1 MVGRRSA
8 LTKYAGGGIAQAV
21 LVTFLF
27 FIATISAIGYLLY
40 LTSERENTA
49 AINSEKHLADTAMRR
64 LQEEMA
70 DRLIDYAWWDDVAL
84 QFDSAEIDID
94 WAEDNIGTYLQE
106 QFGYSGTYGLSPD
119 LETVFASTEKEDLP
133 ADAMV
138 FLDESA
144 PGFLSGIQE
153 TDIEESEVIHAVHQ
167 FDGVAYFMVGALIRY
182 EELDEYEKALD
193 PRPILIFFREIDAD
207 LLARVSEQF
216 LLSNLRITAAKE
228 GDASIN
234 LMVEGSGKPLW
245 LSWQPK
251 QPGDAILTDLFPK
264 IAAVAVALAVAALM
278 VVLMWAKSVTTANS
292 AKAQFLAKM
301 SHELRTP
308 LNPIIGFA
316 EVIMSQLRGPV
327 PEAYRE
333 YAADIHRSA
342 KHLQG
347 IIGDVLDFSKVES
360 GELVLRETN
369 LDIED
374 LILRLPAI
382 TSSTWDSNFSSGE
395 QSRLPLRYEIEKD
408 LPHIRADELRIRQV
422 MINLLSNAAKFSNG
436 AEVVIRAYRDK
447 GGVCV
452 EVEDSGIG
460 ISKEDLSR
468 VFSPFV
474 QAETPNG
481 PPKKAAGTG
490 LGLSV
495 SRELMRLHG
504 GDLDL
509 KSVVGAGT
517 TAFMT
522 FPSERMA

>member
-8 LTKYAGGGIAQAV
+8 RTKSAGGGFAQAV

-27 FIATISAIGYLLY
+27 FTVTIGAIGYLLY
-40 LTSERENTA
+40 VTAERENA
-49 AINSEKHLADTAMRR
+49 AAVAGERHLAQTAIDN
-64 LQEEMA
+64 LQDDMA
-70 DRLIDYAWWDDVAL
+70 GRLIDYAWWDVTAQ
-84 QFDSAEIDID
+84 QFDGIINLG
-94 WAEDNIGTYLQE
+94 WAEDSIGNYLQE
-106 QFGYSGTYGLSPD
+106 QFGYSGTYGLSPEF
-119 LETVFASTEKEDLP
+119 ETIYVSKADFGLP
-133 ADAMV
+133 VDALD
-138 FLDESA
+138 FLGATAKPFFEAIQDVQITA
-144 PGFLSGIQE
+144 PRAAI
-153 TDIEESEVIHAVHQ
+153 TVHQ
-167 FDGVAYFMVGALIRY
+167 HEGAIYILAGSLVLY
-182 EELDEYEKALD
+182 EELDVYPEALS
-193 PRPILIFFREIDAD
+193 PRPILIIFRE
-207 LLARVSEQF
+207 LNSETLEVMANQF
-216 LLSNLRITAAKE
+216 LLTNLHLSNSPAGE
-228 GDASIN
+228 ASI
-234 LMVEGSGKPLW
+234 LLTGVDQTMRWW
-245 LSWQPK
+245 LTWDPER
-251 QPGDAILTDLFPK
+251 PGDAILNDLFPK
-264 IAAVAVALAVAALM
+264 IAAVTVALAIAALL
-278 VVLMWAKSVTTANS
+278 VFIMWARTVSSANE

-382 TSSTWDSNFSSGE
+382 TSSTWDMNFSTGE
-395 QSRLPLRYEIEKD
+395 QSRLPLRYEIEAG
-408 LPHIRADELRIRQV
+408 LPLVRADELRIRQV
-422 MINLLSNAAKFSNG
+422 IINLLSNAAKFSNG
-436 AEVVIRAYRDK
+436 SEVIIRAYRENN
-447 GGVCV
+447 GLTI

-460 ISKEDLSR
+460 IEKKDIDR

-474 QAETPNG
+474 QAETPAG
-481 PPKKAAGTG
+481 ASKKTSGTG

-504 GDLDL
+504 GDLEL
-509 KSVVGAGT
+509 KSVPGAGT
-517 TAFMT
+517 TALIT
-522 FPSERMA
+522 FPSDRLT